1 MPSLQNDG
9 RIGETEIFI
18 NLPIYF
24 GWGRGLPEWDEI
36 WQPEPVDSTALV
48 DEVGRRL
55 ATQVQY
61 VVPDDSG
68 EIELPEGR
76 YRVSQVPTRWAH
88 VRVVFD
94 YEDAAGE
101 TIREVAIFYGTEIN
115 DGLPEGQRY
124 FSPEQIKKS
133 GRVKVLHH
141 LEQKIVRQG
150 GVRQTFEYILPF

>member
-24 GWGRGLPEWDEI
+24 AWGRGAAAWDDE
-36 WQPEPVDSTALV
+36 WQPEPVDSIALE

-55 ATQVQY
+55 ATQTQY
-61 VVPDDSG
+61 VVPDDTG

-76 YRVSQVPTRWAH
+76 YRVSPVPTRWAH

-101 TIREVAIFYGTEIN
+101 IIREVGIFYGTEII

-124 FSPEQIKKS
+124 FLPEEIRKP
-133 GRVKVLHH
+133 GRLKVLHH
-141 LEQKIVRQG
+141 LDQKIVRQA